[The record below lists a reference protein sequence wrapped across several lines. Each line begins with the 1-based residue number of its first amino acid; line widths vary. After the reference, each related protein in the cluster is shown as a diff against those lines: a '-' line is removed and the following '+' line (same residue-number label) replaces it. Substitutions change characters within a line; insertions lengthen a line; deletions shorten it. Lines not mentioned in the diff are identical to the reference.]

1 MHERCVTLLAMRGR
15 RLAAWVIASLV
26 LGCAPAPSPFPSPS
40 PSPPAVDVVPW
51 PDIAWSAVDGVAAA
65 EPGLGEQAVAVTVG
79 STGFVAVGYRET
91 EDARVGLIWSSV
103 DGTTWSVAGP
113 AGTFDDVEMLD
124 VSAAPGGYVA
134 LALGTLGAAAE
145 RPHPVFFRSPD
156 GETWERLTDV
166 PGSDGA
172 YPMAVTGGENGVV
185 AVGSDATGRTVVW
198 RSPDGKTFDN
208 VLIDDP
214 SIAALT
220 DPQAMGDVYV
230 ALGSEDRPPVLLRS
244 GDARAWTDSPID
256 QAPEAVASRLAAG
269 EWGYLVQGLWD
280 PGCELDDATCVPQP
294 VGWGS
299 PDGRSWSRLPDQDT
313 PIGNGASIVVDA
325 GEHGV
330 VAIDG
335 ASAWAS
341 PNGWGWLPLPE
352 PGDGSMA
359 VFDAVVSGDVIVAVG
374 AIAAE
379 DGTGRSA
386 IVVAK

>member
-1 MHERCVTLLAMRGR
+1 M
-15 RLAAWVIASLV
+15 IASLV
-26 LGCAPAPSPFPSPS
+26 LGCAPAPSPSPSPS
-40 PSPPAVDVVPW
+40 PSAVPVDVVPW
-51 PDIAWSAVDGVAAA
+51 PDIVWSAVESVASGD
-65 EPGLGEQAVAVTVG
+65 PGLGEQAVAVTAG
-79 STGFVAVGYRET
+79 ATGFVAVGYREG
-91 EDARVGLIWSSV
+91 EDARVGLVWSSA
-103 DGTTWSVAGP
+103 DGSSWSAAGP

-124 VSAAPGGYVA
+124 VTSAPGGFVA
-134 LALGTLGAAAE
+134 LGVGALGAAAE
-145 RPHPVFFRSPD
+145 RPHPVFFASPD
-156 GETWERLTDV
+156 GETWERLADV

-172 YPMAVTGGENGVV
+172 YPMAITGGAKGVV
-185 AVGSDATGRTVVW
+185 AVGSDADGRTVVW
-198 RSPDGKTFDN
+198 RSADGQVFDH
-208 VLIDDP
+208 VVIDDP
-214 SIAALT
+214 SIPALT
-220 DPQAMGDVYV
+220 DPQAMGDAYV

-244 GDARAWTDSPID
+244 GDARVWTDSPID
-256 QAPEAVASRLAAG
+256 PAPDAIASRLAAG
-269 EWGYLVQGLWD
+269 EWGYVVQGLLNPPCDLTD
-280 PGCELDDATCVPQP
+280 PTCVQQP

-299 PDGRSWSRLPDQDT
+299 EDGRTWARLPDQDT

-359 VFDAVVSGDVIVAVG
+359 VFDAVVAGDVIVAVG

>member
-1 MHERCVTLLAMRGR
+1 M
-15 RLAAWVIASLV
+15 IASLV
-26 LGCAPAPSPFPSPS
+26 LGCAPAPSPSPSPS
-40 PSPPAVDVVPW
+40 PSPTAADTVAW
-51 PDIAWSAVDGVAAA
+51 PDIVWSAVDGIASGDPAV
-65 EPGLGEQAVAVTVG
+65 GEQAVAVTAG
-79 STGFVAVGYRET
+79 PKGFVAVGYRET
-91 EDARVGLIWSSV
+91 EDAREGLAWSSR
-103 DGTTWSVAGP
+103 DGSSWSPAGP
-113 AGTFDDVEMLD
+113 AGTFDDVELLD
-124 VSAAPGGYVA
+124 VALSPGGFIA
-134 LALGTLGAAAE
+134 LGIGTLGAAAE
-145 RPHPVFFRSPD
+145 RPHPAFFRSAD
-156 GETWERLTDV
+156 GDSWERVIDV

-172 YPMAVTGGENGVV
+172 YPVAVTGGPNGVV
-185 AVGSDATGRTVVW
+185 AVGTDLDGRTVVW
-198 RSPDGKTFDN
+198 RSPDARTFDHL
-208 VLIDDP
+208 VIADP
-214 SIAALT
+214 SVAALT
-220 DPQAMGDVYV
+220 DPQAVGDAYV

-256 QAPEAVASRLAAG
+256 SAPEAIASRLAAG
-269 EWGYLVQGLWD
+269 TWGYLVQGLWD
-280 PGCELDDATCVPQP
+280 PGCDLTDPTCVQQP

-299 PDGRSWSRLPDQDT
+299 ADGRTWARLPEQGT

-341 PNGWGWLPLPE
+341 PDGWGWQPLPE

-386 IVVAK
+386 ILVAK

>member
-15 RLAAWVIASLV
+15 RLAALVIASLV
-26 LGCAPAPSPFPSPS
+26 LGCAPAPSPSPSPS
-40 PSPPAVDVVPW
+40 PSPVPVDLIPW
-51 PDIAWSAVDGVAAA
+51 PDIVWSAVDGVGSADPAF
-65 EPGLGEQAVAVTVG
+65 GEQAVAVTAG
-79 STGFVAVGYRET
+79 PTGFVAVGYRET
-91 EDARVGLIWSSV
+91 EDARVGLVWSSA
-103 DGTTWSVAGP
+103 DGSSWSAAGP

-124 VSAAPGGYVA
+124 VTAAPGGYVA
-134 LALGTLGAAAE
+134 LALGTLGAGAE
-145 RPHPVFFRSPD
+145 RPHPVFFRSAD
-156 GETWERLTDV
+156 GETWERLIDV

-172 YPMAVTGGENGVV
+172 YPMAVTGGANGVV
-185 AVGSDATGRTVVW
+185 AVGSDAEGRTVVW
-198 RSPDGKTFDN
+198 RSTDGKTFDH
-208 VLIDDP
+208 VVIDDP

-244 GDARAWTDSPID
+244 GDAQAWAESPID
-256 QAPEAVASRLAAG
+256 SAPEALASRLAAG
-269 EWGYLVQGLWD
+269 EWGYVVQGLWD
-280 PGCELDDATCVPQP
+280 PGCELTDPTCVPQP

-299 PDGRSWSRLPDQDT
+299 ADGRTWARLPDQDT
-313 PIGNGASIVVDA
+313 PIGDGASIVVDA
-325 GEHGV
+325 GKHGV

-341 PNGWGWLPLPE
+341 PNGWGWQPLPE